1 MSCVPVNDS
10 EVCEEQTA
18 LSVSHTEGVSVG
30 NMISQGVCSYPTDP
44 STMNYMKTLCISK
57 YVLQML

>member
-18 LSVSHTEGVSVG
+18 LSVSHRKGVSVG
-30 NMISQGVCSYPTDP
+30 NIISQGVCSFPSDP
-44 STMNYMKTLCISK
+44 NAMNYMKTLCISK
-57 YVLQML
+57 YVRQML

>member
-18 LSVSHTEGVSVG
+18 LSVSHTEEF
-30 NMISQGVCSYPTDP
+30 QLET
-44 STMNYMKTLCISK
+44 
-57 YVLQML
+57 